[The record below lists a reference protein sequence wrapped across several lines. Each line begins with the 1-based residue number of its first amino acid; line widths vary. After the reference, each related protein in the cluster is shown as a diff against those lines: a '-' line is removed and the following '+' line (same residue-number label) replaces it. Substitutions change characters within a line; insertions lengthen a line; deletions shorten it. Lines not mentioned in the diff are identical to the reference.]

1 MSRIASLLRTVFT
14 LDLRSLALARI
25 MLGALIVVDALTRL
39 RDVEIFY
46 SDAGVSKHVPFLKT
60 LWPTP
65 RPSLYGLSGDVEFAA
80 ALLVLTAVGG
90 ALFAIGF
97 RTRVVSVITYVLVLS
112 VQNRNGGINTGA
124 DGVLILFLLYAL
136 FLPMGARFSLDARR
150 ARAQSATSSPTTS
163 TTTSTTSTTS
173 TPSTTLWSA
182 ATTAWVLQL
191 VCLYFFNTV
200 NKNGHT
206 WRNGTA
212 VWQALH
218 IDEHATIFGVWLREN
233 LRALSAPLTYGTLLV
248 EISVVLLLLPV
259 GVRVV
264 RPALVAA
271 FWALHIGFAA
281 CFYIALFSPLSMAAW
296 LAVLPS
302 SVWAWR
308 PLARFAGA
316 PAPASPA
323 PTTSTSTPTPS
334 MLRRVGAV
342 AAGVFVLAVVAGQLT
357 VNSAKTFGFQA
368 PWAYSYLRP
377 LQAHPLWKMFAS
389 NPGRNDGWWVVD
401 GAFVDGRHLDLA
413 RTGLPKV
420 SMKKPALVAEL
431 YPTGRWRKFMMEAA
445 EDGAKGQRRR
455 YAEYLCRHHNAG
467 AAPEARLTSVTLT
480 WMHEVTPRSLR
491 SKDAKAKPKAMGTF
505 PCKD

>member
-1 MSRIASLLRTVFT
+1 MSRIVSVLRTLFT

-46 SDAGVSKHVPFLKT
+46 SDAGVSKHAPFLKT
-60 LWPTP
+60 LWPSP
-65 RPSLYGLSGDVEFAA
+65 RPSLYALSGDVEFAA
-80 ALLVLTAVGG
+80 ALLVLTAVFG

-97 RTRVVSVITYVLVLS
+97 RTRVVAVLTYVLVLS

-136 FLPMGARFSLDARR
+136 FLPMGARFSVDARR
-150 ARAQSATSSPTTS
+150 ARATA
-163 TTTSTTSTTS
+163 TTTTT
-173 TPSTTLWSA
+173 STTLWSA

-206 WRNGTA
+206 WKNGTA

-218 IDEHATIFGVWLREN
+218 IDEHATIVGVWLREHA
-233 LRALSAPLTYGTLLV
+233 RFLSGPLTYGTLLV
-248 EISVVLLLLPV
+248 EISVLLLLLPV
-259 GVRVV
+259 GLRVV

-302 SVWAWR
+302 SVWALR
-308 PLARFAGA
+308 PLSRFAGA
-316 PAPASPA
+316 SAPSSSEP
-323 PTTSTSTPTPS
+323 STSEPS
-334 MLRRVGAV
+334 SSTSSPSSSSPLRRVGAL
-342 AAGVFVLAVVAGQLT
+342 AAGVFVLAVVAGQFT

-368 PWAYSYLRP
+368 PWAYSFLRP

-389 NPGRNDGWWVVD
+389 NPGRNDGWWIVD
-401 GAFVDGRHLDLA
+401 GAFADGRHLDLA
-413 RTGLPKV
+413 RPGLPAVTK
-420 SMKKPALVAEL
+420 KKPALVATL
-431 YPTGRWRKFMMEAA
+431 YPTGRWRKFMMENA
-445 EDGAKGQRRR
+445 EEGAKTQRRR

-491 SKDAKAKPKAMGTF
+491 SQDAKAKPKAMGTF
-505 PCKD
+505 PCKS